1 MRRPPQ
7 SQPFE
12 ISAERCWSG
21 RTGLPAKQLSRQN
34 RDRGFESPPLRHL
47 LDPTAAL
54 VLARKSARITNDRD
68 TTRSQAFTYDQ
79 VNRVLTA
86 QTPGSCGSNC
96 WSQAFTYDQWANLQS
111 VAATGTAPPLT
122 NLAVN
127 TSNRVTLAGFNYDAA
142 GNETSDVTN
151 TYIWNA
157 ESEIKT
163 AGGVTYSYDGD
174 GNRVEKS
181 NGKIYWYG
189 PGSEVLD
196 ESDASGNITD
206 EYVYFGG
213 KRVAHR
219 VVSSNSVY
227 YYAEDMLGSS
237 RALGTPNGTP
247 CYDADFYPYG
257 GEHDY
262 VNTCA
267 QNYKFTGKERD
278 PETNNDDFNAR
289 YYSSAY
295 GRFLSADWSS
305 TPSPVPYANL
315 TNPQTLNL
323 YAMVSDNPESFADL
337 DGHEN
342 AAPNDP
348 SKGACAE
355 SGTSACGTQIAEQ
368 NSATAQNRVQV
379 QATVIEQGKVVQGEK
394 QADGTSVTGVRGI
407 IQDTITVNGKPLSG
421 VEVNETNVSTVTVN
435 GKPMFPQ
442 EKPGSATTNNAGQ
455 INDTVGLLAPART
468 AAQDKALTEGLRT
481 QAVTV
486 TNTNTITFA
495 IPGSS
500 KYTAT
505 STRTLTNVGSD
516 GRVGSTYTLS
526 KTDPV
531 VRAVP

>member
-1 MRRPPQ
+1 MER
-7 SQPFE
+7 
-12 ISAERCWSG
+12 AERRS
-21 RTGLPAKQLSRQN
+21 RAVFARPALTAPHLHLPARISNRQ
-34 RDRGFESPPLRHL
+34 F
-47 LDPTAAL
+47 
-54 VLARKSARITNDRD
+54 LARLENAA
-68 TTRSQAFTYDQ
+68 TR
-79 VNRVLTA
+79 RK
-86 QTPGSCGSNC
+86 QTPEADSNRHFWQGGPPIMQC
-96 WSQAFTYDQWANLQS
+96 LGYAEAGNFRCLAGRQISNRQWA
-111 VAATGTAPPLT
+111 GGAP
-122 NLAVN
+122 
-127 TSNRVTLAGFNYDAA
+127 FAA
-142 GNETSDVTN
+142 G
-151 TYIWNA
+151 
-157 ESEIKT
+157 
-163 AGGVTYSYDGD
+163 
-174 GNRVEKS
+174 RV
-181 NGKIYWYG
+181 IF
-189 PGSEVLD
+189 
-196 ESDASGNITD
+196 
-206 EYVYFGG
+206 FGW
-213 KRVAHR
+213 RVAHR
-219 VVSSNSVY
+219 VVSSNSIY
-227 YYAEDMLGSS
+227 YYIEDMLGSS
-237 RALGTPNGTP
+237 HALATSAGTL

-267 QNYKFTGKERD
+267 QNYKFTGEERD
-278 PETNNDDFNAR
+278 PETNNDDFDAR

-305 TPSPVPYANL
+305 TPTPVPYANL

-337 DGHEN
+337 DGHKLELQSN
-342 AAPNDP
+342 TV
-348 SKGACAE
+348 ACATGGSE
-355 SGTSACGTQIAEQ
+355 SCDAQQAAAQ
-368 NSATAQNRVQV
+368 NSGTAQNKVQV
-379 QATVIEQGKVVQGEK
+379 QATVIDQGKIVQGEK